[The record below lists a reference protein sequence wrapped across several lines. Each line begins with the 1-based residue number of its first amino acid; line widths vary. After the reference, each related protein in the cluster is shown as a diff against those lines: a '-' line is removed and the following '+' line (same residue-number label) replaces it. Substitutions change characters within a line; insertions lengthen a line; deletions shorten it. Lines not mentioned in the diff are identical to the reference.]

1 MNATASLYRE
11 GNPSLNFCFDVEDPQ
26 THKSETL
33 EFSHT
38 HHSSI
43 RAAQR
48 GIDLNKVAMV
58 LQYGECFYKQK
69 LQYYILGEKDIPSRF
84 AREKKELKK
93 ARKAL
98 HKQGLKGSA
107 GDKNN
112 TRRWFEVMKEHAK
125 LRKLLANR
133 SQSKNNAHQL
143 LKFGKII
150 I

>member
-11 GNPSLNFCFDVEDPQ
+11 GNPSLDFCFEVEDPQ
-26 THKSETL
+26 TLKSETL

-84 AREKKELKK
+84 AREKKELKN
-93 ARKAL
+93 L
-98 HKQGLKGSA
+98 VVIVA
-107 GDKNN
+107 GDSNQLITCYRSDNPFKNIRLKSKRLSP
-112 TRRWFEVMKEHAK
+112 RRAVA
-125 LRKLLANR
+125 
-133 SQSKNNAHQL
+133 
-143 LKFGKII
+143 
-150 I
+150 